1 MERGLVKTTTH
12 TMKERLYKI
21 IRNKKVIGQYTLFS
35 GKGWVYVWCFIIDEP
50 HRNKG
55 VGTEILLRLTKRYK
69 RVYICPS
76 NKNSE
81 RLYARLGT
89 AISRNKCQKELVS
102 VFDEIGKMYLICG

>member
-1 MERGLVKTTTH
+1 MAETTTH
-12 TMKERLYKI
+12 IMKECKYKVV
-21 IRNKKVIGQYTLFS
+21 RNKKVIGQYTLFINRY
-35 GKGWVYVWCFIIDEP
+35 WVYVWCFIIDKP

-55 VGTEILLRLTKRYK
+55 VGTEILLQLTKRYK

-89 AISRNKCQKELVS
+89 AISKNDCPKKLLS
-102 VFDEIGKMYLICG
+102 VFEEIGKIYLLNRKRN